1 MTRRGDDFPADVWTR
16 LQRLGICLD
25 AVVDIPGP
33 TIRNW
38 VIYEA
43 NGQRHWVY
51 RTPPERPAEVAVQ
64 PEDLPDAWLSA
75 TPAPVVH
82 VAAMPLDA
90 AEGIVATIRRK
101 ATGATIMLDT
111 HEDYVRGYR
120 DRLLNLA
127 AHVDVFLPSREELL
141 DLVGYDD
148 PAPLLDVAAVWR
160 LKSEPPLGALAPS
173 SITGASIFTRESEP
187 CL

>member
-1 MTRRGDDFPADVWTR
+1 MPDGTTHMASMGGDCCCAALWARLWEVSVGVVHRRGDDFPANVWTR
-16 LQRLGICLD
+16 LQKLGVCLD
-25 AVVDIPGP
+25 GVVDIPGP

-43 NGQRHWVY
+43 DGQRHWVY

-64 PEDLPDAWLSA
+64 PADLPDAWLSA

-90 AEGIVATIRRK
+90 AERIVESLRRK
-101 ATGATIMLDT
+101 APDAVILLDT

-120 DRLLNLA
+120 DLLLRLA
-127 AHVDVFLPSREELL
+127 TP
-141 DLVGYDD
+141 
-148 PAPLLDVAAVWR
+148 
-160 LKSEPPLGALAPS
+160 
-173 SITGASIFTRESEP
+173 
-187 CL
+187 